1 MAKLIQNINGSI
13 SDIISDN
20 ITSIQDVKTSVKTT
34 TCNHIEVPGFEAFVF
49 DFSKATSSEV
59 LISNNNYGL
68 IVNNNSIFKDLNIS
82 Y

>member
-1 MAKLIQNINGSI
+1 MAKLIQNINSSI

-20 ITSIQDVKTSVKTT
+20 TISIQDVKTLVKTT
-34 TCNHIEVPGFEAFVF
+34 TCNHIEVPGFEGFVF
-49 DFSKATSSEV
+49 DFSKVTSSEV
-59 LISNNNYGL
+59 LISDNNYGL